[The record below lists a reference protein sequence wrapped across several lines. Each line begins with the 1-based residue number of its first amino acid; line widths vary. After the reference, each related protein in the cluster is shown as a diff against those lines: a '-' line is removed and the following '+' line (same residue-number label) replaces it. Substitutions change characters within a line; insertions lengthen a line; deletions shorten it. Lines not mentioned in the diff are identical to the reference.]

1 MWLTFLL
8 VNSLHWFSPI
18 LRFVQLDGNNFN
30 QIMSFYVIKGWVC
43 VRGLSFALDRL
54 WYGLRA
60 ERNTLLEI
68 LSFNFYFPLALTGP
82 LVTSVAYKVK
92 SRVKIIFCHFVKC
105 FFFQSHREVNLN
117 VLVFMKRSIKFLMW
131 GLLTESL
138 TYIFYQQTLS
148 SKVKYELSVARN
160 LWVRNLK
167 IF

>member
-8 VNSLHWFSPI
+8 VNSLHLFSPI

-92 SRVKIIFCHFVKC
+92 NRVKIFFVTLSNV
-105 FFFQSHREVNLN
+105 FFQSHRKVNLN

-160 LWVRNLK
+160 L
-167 IF
+167 